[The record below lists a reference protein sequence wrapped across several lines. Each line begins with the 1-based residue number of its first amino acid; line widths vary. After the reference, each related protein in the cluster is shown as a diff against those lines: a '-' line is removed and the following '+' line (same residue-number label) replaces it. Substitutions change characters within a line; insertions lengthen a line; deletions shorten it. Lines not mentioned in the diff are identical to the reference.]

1 MATVLNNRSVYRV
14 FVPLEQEQKGTEIRI
29 AVKDRRQKQRAKN
42 AQSVVAM
49 VDWTVA
55 RALQVLALFLLAG
68 LAEIGGGWLVW
79 KAVREGKPWWWSVAG
94 SFVLVAY
101 GFIPTLQPLDD
112 FGRLYA
118 VYGGVFIGL
127 SFAWGVAVD
136 GMVID
141 RGDVV
146 GSCVALLGVLL
157 ILFYPREG
165 AR

>member
-1 MATVLNNRSVYRV
+1 
-14 FVPLEQEQKGTEIRI
+14 
-29 AVKDRRQKQRAKN
+29 
-42 AQSVVAM
+42 M

-79 KAVREGKPWWWSVAG
+79 KVVREGKPWWWSVAG

-101 GFIPTLQPLDD
+101 GFLPTLQPLDD

-127 SFAWGVAVD
+127 SFAWGAAVD

>member
-1 MATVLNNRSVYRV
+1 
-14 FVPLEQEQKGTEIRI
+14 
-29 AVKDRRQKQRAKN
+29 
-42 AQSVVAM
+42 M

-101 GFIPTLQPLDD
+101 GFLPTLQPLDD

-127 SFAWGVAVD
+127 SFAWGAAVD

-141 RGDVV
+141 RGGVV